1 MNLKFLSNSG
11 QVCEIPVQELLEV
24 DGRPFQNTDPMN
36 LFAERMAHLEGRVA
50 AIETIFTR
58 QEEGETP

>member
-24 DGRPFQNTDPMN
+24 DGRPFQSTDPMYQ
-36 LFAERMAHLEGRVA
+36 FAERLAFLEGRIA

-58 QEEGETP
+58 QEEDDK